1 MSAVSRP
8 DFLAA
13 APPRT
18 APQATARLAL
28 HEELYLFA
36 HDIDSGAAHIH
47 PRSLAVGLAGAVL
60 IELVMA
66 RRVSVRDEHI
76 EVSAVGQPAAGAIAA
91 AALAAISG
99 DPTRRPP
106 VGVWLRGFGDPG
118 LYERVRAN
126 LVAVGI
132 LYHRTRRLR
141 ADVYPAVHHA
151 WTVRIGAHLRSVLT
165 GWEESD
171 AQCAAL
177 CGLVEALGL
186 YEHLFMAESAAQ
198 VRHGLRAVAS
208 AHLPPVRHVT
218 ATVGRVMGDLAT
230 SVYG

>member
-66 RRVSVRDEHI
+66 RRVSVRD
-76 EVSAVGQPAAGAIAA
+76 
-91 AALAAISG
+91 